1 MSMKK
6 SIDTSWGRT
15 SDLPTSA
22 SVGVEYD
29 RSSVRKV
36 PGVYKVYCIQIIEKV
51 QSACS
56 TTTTTTSISSSSS
69 SSSYSSNNTR
79 KMFMLFQNK

>member
-1 MSMKK
+1 MKK
-6 SIDTSWGRT
+6 SIDTSWDGT

-56 TTTTTTSISSSSS
+56 TTTTTTTSISSS
-69 SSSYSSNNTR
+69 SSSYSSNNTH
-79 KMFMLFQNK
+79 KMFMLVQNK